1 MTTPAPG
8 TRYQQRIDRVQ
19 KIVQVHTKLNDTKAR
34 ALATDMVHVL
44 DTMPETVR

>member
-1 MTTPAPG
+1 MTAPAPV

-19 KIVQVHTKLNDTKAR
+19 KIVQVHTKLDDTKAR